1 MSSTERK
8 MAAIVAMDV
17 TSYSEKMGR
26 DEEGTLKHLRACR
39 EIIETVVAENR
50 GRIFNTAGDAF
61 MIEFSSAVSALSAAV
76 EIQKLIKNRNDSLEE
91 IERMYFRMGVNVGDI
106 IIEGDNL
113 YGEGVNIAAR
123 LEGIAAPGGISI
135 SEKVYAEV
143 RKKFNFV
150 FDDKG
155 HQELKNI
162 DDPVRVYELNTE
174 AVSVSG
180 ALSAGS
186 RKKTA
191 TQNSRNL
198 IIVGFSV
205 LVVALAGY
213 IFFMKKDGSGSNNS
227 IKVSNTI
234 VVLPIANTSKDEL
247 ALNFSNGLTIEL
259 TNALS
264 SASKGLNVIRLP
276 VRSNDLGSTA
286 AQAGAQYIIDGNL
299 AVAGDKFRLSMS
311 LINTTNNATIWNK
324 TYEKSMIA
332 SEIFMT
338 QDEIIFGIIQEV
350 LGSGSGKSIIGAE
363 IENNILK
370 SGTDKLTSYEC
381 VNFSR
386 VWQHDP
392 EGFTLRRKCL
402 DKVISEDPNY
412 ADAYGEYAR
421 LLYYGYAYFYTKDPK
436 DLDIGINYADKA
448 ISLNGNNGQYYA
460 GKAGLLFMQKKF
472 TPMLAAIDK
481 SVELSPNNVT
491 VLGNAAIMKI
501 FGGNCTVKQIQDKNA
516 KSGTYESGDCQWQSG
531 YKYALK
537 AIELDKINA
546 TSEKNYALGWVYY
559 LWGDY
564 KKSQERFQIQPN
576 PNYLWYNMWTGINHE
591 AMGDEVAAA
600 KNFEVCKKLLGGN
613 NLEVVKAAFY
623 RWNITNTL
631 YPIFEPVLIK
641 YGFK

>member
-1 MSSTERK
+1 
-8 MAAIVAMDV
+8 
-17 TSYSEKMGR
+17 
-26 DEEGTLKHLRACR
+26 
-39 EIIETVVAENR
+39 
-50 GRIFNTAGDAF
+50 
-61 MIEFSSAVSALSAAV
+61 V

-150 FDDKG
+150 FEDKG

-180 ALSAGS
+180 AMSAGS
-186 RKKTA
+186 SKKTSK
-191 TQNSRNL
+191 QNSRNM

-205 LVVALAGY
+205 LVVALASY
-213 IFFMKKDGSGSNNS
+213 IFFMKKDGSGSNNP

-264 SASKGLNVIRLP
+264 AASKGLNVIRLP

-324 TYEKSMIA
+324 TFEKQMIA
-332 SEIFMT
+332 SEIFKT
-338 QDEIIFGIIQEV
+338 QDEIISGIIQEV
-350 LGSGSGKSIIGAE
+350 LGTGFGGNSIIGKDIAS
-363 IENNILK
+363 NKVNF
-370 SGTDKLTSYEC
+370 STDKLTSFEC
-381 VNFSR
+381 VNIARAWNFEIDAFNKSK
-386 VWQHDP
+386 
-392 EGFTLRRKCL
+392 KCL
-402 DKVISEDPNY
+402 DIAISSDPKY
-412 ADAYGEYAR
+412 ADAWNSYAQ
-421 LLYYGYAYFYTKDPK
+421 LLYLAYAFSFTTDPK
-436 DLDIGINYADKA
+436 DLEAGIGYANQA
-448 ISLNGNNGQYYA
+448 ISLNSNAGNYYIT
-460 GKAGLLFMQKKF
+460 KAGLLFLKKNYVEMN
-472 TPMLAAIDK
+472 TAIDK
-481 SVELSPNNVT
+481 AVELSPNNVS
-491 VLGNAAIMKI
+491 VLGQ
-501 FGGNCTVKQIQDKNA
+501 GGYLTTWGGKCTIDQFRDKNG
-516 KSGTYESGDCQWQSG
+516 SYESGECQWQKG
-531 YKYALK
+531 YKLSTKAL
-537 AIELDKINA
+537 ELDKSNV
-546 TSEKNYALGWVYY
+546 TTEKIYGLVGLYY
-559 LWGDY
+559 VWGDY
-564 KKSQERFQIQPN
+564 KKALQTIQLVPLPN
-576 PNYLWYNMWTGINHE
+576 FVWYHWWLGLIYD
-591 AMGDEVAAA
+591 AMGDEESAS
-600 KNFEVCKKLLGGN
+600 KSFEDSKKLLGGN
-613 NLEVVKAAFY
+613 DFKLVTAQFLM
-623 RWNITNTL
+623 WNIKV
-631 YPIFEPVLIK
+631 FEPLVNPVFFK

>member
-76 EIQKLIKNRNDSLEE
+76 EIQKLIKNRNDSLEQ

-150 FDDKG
+150 FEDKG

-162 DDPVRVYELNTE
+162 DDTVRVYELNTE
-174 AVSVSG
+174 AVSTS
-180 ALSAGS
+180 SAVTAGDL
-186 RKKTA
+186 KKA
-191 TQNSRNL
+191 ASHNSRNM
-198 IIVGFSV
+198 IIVSFSV

-213 IFFMKKDGSGSNNS
+213 IFFMKKDGSGSNNQ

-234 VVLPIANTSKDEL
+234 VVLPIANISKDEL

-286 AQAGAQYIIDGNL
+286 AQTGAQYIIDGNL

-311 LINTTNNATIWNK
+311 LINTNNTTIWNK
-324 TYEKSMIA
+324 TYEKQMIA
-332 SEIFMT
+332 SEIFKT
-338 QDEIIFGIIQEV
+338 QDEIISGIIQEV

-370 SGTDKLTSYEC
+370 NGTDKLTSYEC

-386 VWQHDP
+386 AWQHDP
-392 EGFTLRRKCL
+392 EGFALRRKCL
-402 DKVISEDPNY
+402 DKVISADPNY
-412 ADAYGEYAR
+412 ADAWGEYAR
-421 LLYYGYAYFYTKDPK
+421 LLYYGYSYFYTKDPK
-436 DLDIGINYADKA
+436 DLEIGINYANKA

-472 TPMLAAIDK
+472 IEMFAAVDK

-491 VLGNAAIMKI
+491 VLGNAALLKLW
-501 FGGNCTVKQIQDKNA
+501 GGNCTVKQWQDKNA
-516 KSGTYESGDCQWQSG
+516 KSGTYESGDCQWQIG
-531 YKYALK
+531 YKHALK
-537 AIELDKINA
+537 ALELDKSNA
-546 TSEKNYALGWVYY
+546 TTEKNYALGFVYY

-564 KKSQERFQIQPN
+564 KKSQEIFQIQPL
-576 PNYLWYNMWTGINHE
+576 PNYFWYEMYTGLNHN
-591 AMGDEVAAA
+591 ALGDEVAAA

-613 NLEVVKAAFY
+613 NLEAVKANFY
-623 RWNITNTL
+623 RWNGQNTTYL
-631 YPIFEPVLIK
+631 IFEPVLIK
-641 YGFK
+641 YGFE

>member
-26 DEEGTLKHLRACR
+26 DEEGTLMHLRACR

-76 EIQKLIKNRNDSLEE
+76 EIQKLIKNRNESLEE

-123 LEGIAAPGGISI
+123 LEGISAPGGISI

-150 FDDKG
+150 FEDKG

-174 AVSVSG
+174 AVSMS
-180 ALSAGS
+180 SAVTAGD

-191 TQNSRNL
+191 AKNSRNM

-213 IFFMKKDGSGSNNS
+213 IFFMKKDGSGSNNP

-264 SASKGLNVIRLP
+264 AASKGLNVIRLP

-332 SEIFMT
+332 SEIFKT
-338 QDEIIFGIIQEV
+338 QDEIISGIIQEV
-350 LGSGSGKSIIGAE
+350 LGTGVGGNSVIGDDIA
-363 IENNILK
+363 NNK
-370 SGTDKLTSYEC
+370 ANYSTDKLTSFEC
-381 VNFSR
+381 VNIARAWKFEIDIYNKS
-386 VWQHDP
+386 
-392 EGFTLRRKCL
+392 RKCL
-402 DKVISEDPNY
+402 DIAISSDPNY
-412 ADAYGEYAR
+412 ADAWAAYAQ
-421 LLYYGYAYFYTKDPK
+421 LLSYAYAFYFTTDPK
-436 DLDIGINYADKA
+436 DLEAGINYANKA
-448 ISLNGNNGQYYA
+448 ISLRVNAGNYYIT
-460 GKAGLLFMQKKF
+460 KAGLLFLKKNF
-472 TPMLAAIDK
+472 VEMNTAIDK
-481 SVELSPNNVT
+481 AVELSPNNT
-491 VLGNAAIMKI
+491 SVLGQGGYLKI
-501 FGGNCTVKQIQDKNA
+501 WGGNCTIDQLRDKN
-516 KSGTYESGDCQWQSG
+516 GTYESGDCQWQKG
-531 YKYALK
+531 YKLSLK
-537 AIELDKINA
+537 ALELDKANA
-546 TSEKNYALGWVYY
+546 TSEKLYGLTSLYFA
-559 LWGDY
+559 WGDY
-564 KKSQERFQIQPN
+564 KKALQTIQLVPN
-576 PNYLWYNMWTGINHE
+576 PNFIWYHWWLGIIYD
-591 AMGDEVAAA
+591 AMGDEESAS
-600 KNFEVCKKLLGGN
+600 KSFEVSKKLLGGN
-613 NLEVVKAAFY
+613 DLKLVTTQFLMWNLNGSYESLF
-623 RWNITNTL
+623 N
-631 YPIFEPVLIK
+631 PVFVK